1 MLKFLILPVL
11 VAAAALAVDVVKA
24 DTLQTVG
31 CHAPLQ

>member
-24 DTLQTVG
+24 DTLQGAG
-31 CHAPLQ
+31 CHTPLQ